1 VRGVTAQR
9 DGRVEQ
15 MRTSVWFMPLAVTT
29 GLAALTVLLLR
40 VRPVPETAFAEWPF
54 SADASAARSMLQ
66 TVASAAM
73 TAASLTFSLTV
84 VALQLA
90 AQQFSPR
97 LLRQFARDRMIQAT
111 MAVLVSAFVTAILT
125 MRGLDPERPLPVLAL
140 LLVLLL
146 GLGSGGLLLVFIG
159 HMVRSLRVDTMMASV
174 HGDTRNSAY
183 DAYPPSDDDAAP
195 PVDQDLPGPAGG
207 TLVPCRESGFVQS
220 IDPEPLV
227 ELAARHGVLL
237 RLGIRPGDSIVVGT
251 PIASAWRDDGSPVP
265 VDALADGLTKAVDL
279 GHERTEEQDI
289 AFGFRQL
296 VDIAIKAISPGIN
309 DPTTAAE
316 ALNYCADLLVLLQA
330 RRLGGQVKRD
340 RDGTVRVVLP
350 DRDYRYYLDLS
361 CSQVRRFGRSDPT
374 VLCALMRLLRDC
386 ATSARDQDQRAALAE
401 QVDLV
406 LAEMSEDLLPRDAD
420 DVRNLAERVRM
431 ALAGDVDTAFRDVAG
446 ETRSVRG
453 RVGGRAQVLPRR
465 ALSGA

>member
-1 VRGVTAQR
+1 VRRVTAQR
-9 DGRVEQ
+9 DGRLAQ

-29 GLAALTVLLLR
+29 VLAALTMLLLR
-40 VRPVPETAFAEWPF
+40 VRPVPNTAFAEWAFP
-54 SADASAARSMLQ
+54 ADASAARSLLQ

-90 AQQFSPR
+90 SQQFSPR

-125 MRGLDPERPLPVLAL
+125 MRGLDRERPLPVLAL

-146 GLGSGGLLLVFIG
+146 GLGSGALLLVFIG

-183 DAYPPSDDDAAP
+183 DAYPPSEDAAP
-195 PVDQDLPGPAGG
+195 PGDQDLSGPAGG

-237 RLGIRPGDSIVVGT
+237 RLRIRPGDSIVIGT
-251 PIASAWRDDGSPVP
+251 PIASAWSDDGRDVP

-316 ALNYCADLLVLLQA
+316 ALNYCADLLVLLQG
-330 RRLGGQVKRD
+330 RRMGDQVKRD
-340 RDGTVRVVLP
+340 QDGAVRVVLP

-361 CSQVRRFGRSDPT
+361 CSQVRRFGRADPT
-374 VLCALMRLLRDC
+374 VLCALLRLLRDC
-386 ATSARDQDQRAALAE
+386 ATSARDQDQRDALAE
-401 QVDLV
+401 QADLV

-420 DVRNLAERVRM
+420 DVRNLAKRVRL
-431 ALAGDVDTAFRDVAG
+431 ALAGDVDSAFRDVAG
-446 ETRSVRG
+446 ETRSV
-453 RVGGRAQVLPRR
+453 
-465 ALSGA
+465 